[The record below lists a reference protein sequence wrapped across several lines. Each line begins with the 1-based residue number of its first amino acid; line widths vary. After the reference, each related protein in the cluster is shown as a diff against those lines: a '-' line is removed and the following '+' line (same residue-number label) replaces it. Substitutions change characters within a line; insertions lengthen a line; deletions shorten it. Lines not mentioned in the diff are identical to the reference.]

1 MKRILLIGLAA
12 LVAVS
17 IAVPVALGASAPKA
31 TGNVDWVYGPA
42 VTGNVT
48 FDAQGTTTDAK
59 GQLAYTNSVGQFLN
73 GVVTCFKKIDSK
85 TAVFSGTIT
94 DGSPVFTA
102 NPYFVAKV
110 VDNGSSGAA
119 GPDTIAVFVNDVPQN
134 CSVDPGADHADVT
147 SGNLTVHK
155 G

>member
-1 MKRILLIGLAA
+1 MRKILLSGLAA
-12 LVAVS
+12 VVAMS

-31 TGNVDWVYGPA
+31 TGNVDWVFGS

-59 GQLAYTNSVGQFLN
+59 GQLAYTNSVGEFLN
-73 GVVTCFKKIDSK
+73 GVVTCFNKIDSK

-94 DGSPVFTA
+94 DGSPVYMA

-119 GPDTIAVFVNDVPQN
+119 GPDTIAVFVDDVAQN
-134 CSVDPGADHADVT
+134 CSDNPGDIHADVT

-155 G
+155 A